1 MPALSV
7 PDVTALTRLTLSTEP
22 TVDRPVIS
30 VTTAS
35 RDVEGAGFP
44 VYRGFNGM
52 HTVHTD
58 PFVLLDQAGPV
69 NNGPFETKGAPW
81 HPHRGFETVT
91 YLMDG
96 GIVHKDSNGG
106 GGIIHEGDTQWMT
119 AGAGVLHDELPT
131 EEVFNAGGHAARHP
145 ALGESAG
152 VPQMD
157 SAALPDRQSGQ
168 LRVARQPGC
177 WRLRATHRRRDRR
190 SLRSWLHPHPHHV
203 GARDRSPPARRS
215 RSPGTRRIRRWST
228 SSTARARSASTGTP
242 SRRTRRRCSA
252 KVTRSRLAPR
262 AHSSPRPVR
271 SRSSFWAAGRSAK
284 PSLHYGPFVMNTEA
298 EIRQAVEDFEAGR
311 LGTIPADVL

>member
-1 MPALSV
+1 MPSLSV
-7 PDVTALTRLTLSTEP
+7 PDVTALTRLTLRTES

-35 RDVEGAGFP
+35 RDIEGAGFP
-44 VYRGFNGM
+44 VYRGFQGL

-91 YLMDG
+91 YLLDG

-131 EEVFNAGGHAARHP
+131 EETFNAGGLQHAIQLWVNLP
-145 ALGESAG
+145 ASLKWTPPRYQTVAAGSYALLASPDAGAFVRLIAGEIDG
-152 VPQMD
+152 H
-157 SAALPDRQSGQ
+157 SG
-168 LRVARQPGC
+168 PGS
-177 WRLRATHRRRDRR
+177 THTPIT
-190 SLRSWLHPHPHHV
+190 LAHV
-203 GARDRSPPARRS
+203 TIAPGARVTIPWDPTHSAMVYVLDGQGSVGLHGHPVLAHQTALLGAGDTVTVRAESTQQSATGSLEVLILGGRP
-215 RSPGTRRIRRWST
+215 IRE
-228 SSTARARSASTGTP
+228 AVA
-242 SRRTRRRCSA
+242 
-252 KVTRSRLAPR
+252 
-262 AHSSPRPVR
+262 
-271 SRSSFWAAGRSAK
+271 
-284 PSLHYGPFVMNTEA
+284 HYGPFVMNTDA
-298 EIRQAVEDFEAGR
+298 EIRQALEDFEAGR